1 MFRYIAGILTAFLF
15 IGSVFAFL
23 YIIDQY
29 DYIDLKPGVLAALST
44 IPGWEEIPEAYRLGL
59 QDLGL
64 LQEREEELAAKADAL
79 ASEAER
85 LEAERQTLI
94 EQLVALQEKE
104 EYLALQERKIAGQQ
118 MGFGY
123 TQAPVAVNVVNEDRY
138 KTAARLLE
146 AMSPEVAGQNLL
158 KMPFEMGV
166 AVLTQL
172 EPRRAGRI
180 LETLPPEQSSKYMA
194 EISGH

>member
-1 MFRYIAGILTAFLF
+1 MFRYIAGILTALLF
-15 IGSVFAFL
+15 IGSVIGFL
-23 YIIDQY
+23 YILDQY
-29 DYIDLKPGVLAALST
+29 NYIELKPAILVALST
-44 IPGWEEIPEAYRLGL
+44 IPGWEEVPEAYRLGL
-59 QDLGL
+59 QNMGF
-64 LQEREEELAAKADAL
+64 LQEREEELTAKADAL

-85 LEAERQTLI
+85 LETERQTLI

-104 EYLALQERKIAGQQ
+104 EYLALQERKMAEQQ
-118 MGFGY
+118 AEFRR
-123 TQAPVAVNVVNEDRY
+123 TQELEEINQDRY
-138 KTAARLLE
+138 VTAARLLE
-146 AMSPEVAGQNLL
+146 AMSPEVAGENLL

-166 AVLTQL
+166 AVLSLL

>member
-15 IGSVFAFL
+15 IGSVFGFL
-23 YIIDQY
+23 YILDQY
-29 DYIDLKPGVLAALST
+29 NYIELKPAILVALST
-44 IPGWEEIPEAYRLGL
+44 IPGWEEVPEAYRLGL
-59 QDLGL
+59 QNMGF
-64 LQEREEELAAKADAL
+64 LQEREEELTAKADAL

-85 LEAERQTLI
+85 LETERQTLI

-104 EYLALQERKIAGQQ
+104 EYLALQERKMAEQQ
-118 MGFGY
+118 AEFRR
-123 TQAPVAVNVVNEDRY
+123 TQELEEINQDRY
-138 KTAARLLE
+138 VTAARLLE
-146 AMSPEVAGQNLL
+146 AMSPEVAGENLL

-166 AVLTQL
+166 AVLSLL

>member
-1 MFRYIAGILTAFLF
+1 
-15 IGSVFAFL
+15 
-23 YIIDQY
+23 
-29 DYIDLKPGVLAALST
+29 
-44 IPGWEEIPEAYRLGL
+44 
-59 QDLGL
+59 
-64 LQEREEELAAKADAL
+64 
-79 ASEAER
+79 
-85 LEAERQTLI
+85 
-94 EQLVALQEKE
+94 
-104 EYLALQERKIAGQQ
+104 